1 MATSM
6 SPAWRAI
13 QPPTLLGSLTTL
25 PGPTGERN
33 TLALVARG
41 AIACAAGTLGG
52 LLNQLAAT
60 LATGNIALVPGDA
73 AKLLPADLPAAVKDR
88 IQTVSSLENCEFQI
102 ALVEDML
109 SASLP
114 PGGP

>member
-41 AIACAAGTLGG
+41 AIACAAARW
-52 LLNQLAAT
+52 AA
-60 LATGNIALVPGDA
+60 
-73 AKLLPADLPAAVKDR
+73 
-88 IQTVSSLENCEFQI
+88 C
-102 ALVEDML
+102 
-109 SASLP
+109 
-114 PGGP
+114 